1 MSTKSI
7 QAGKTK
13 KRNERK
19 KNDEKDSFCKFKTKA
34 GETSGVI
41 ELKTS
46 GTLRLKN
53 ETF

>member
-13 KRNERK
+13 KRNEK
-19 KNDEKDSFCKFKTKA
+19 KKDGDKDSFCKFKTKA
-34 GETSGVI
+34 GETSGII

-46 GTLRLKN
+46 GALRLKK

>member
-13 KRNERK
+13 KRNEKK
-19 KNDEKDSFCKFKTKA
+19 KNGEKDSFCKFKTKA

-46 GTLRLKN
+46 GALRIKKG
-53 ETF
+53 TF